1 MAELDINGIIIL
13 ATLFVIFG
21 IFLIFDLFKRNEKY
35 GYLAYIVAIIPV
47 NCYWALGYDPL
58 VAFLIL
64 IILWDITLLR
74 DTIGVYLKKEKE
86 INAILLFLTLAVLI
100 QIIVSAILPEVM
112 DELQVEGTE
121 RYLYFWFPDV
131 HAEGIFANSVVIG
144 FKVSATLLVF
154 LVIIPLLLD
163 IKDEDVPLPIFI
175 LIIGIFIVPFL
186 YIAYLW
192 LPEYMGV
199 LTFLFS
205 VILFVVLLLI
215 TKSGLEKK

>member
-1 MAELDINGIIIL
+1 MAELDINGIIVL
-13 ATLFVIFG
+13 TTLFVIFG

-47 NCYWALGYDPL
+47 NSYWALGYDPL

-64 IILWDITLLR
+64 VILWDITLLR
-74 DTIGVYLKKEKE
+74 DTIGVYLKKDKE
-86 INAILLFLTLAVLI
+86 INEILLFLTLAVLI

-131 HAEGIFANSVVIG
+131 HAENIFANSVVIG
-144 FKVSATLLVF
+144 FKVAATLLVF

-163 IKDEDVPLPIFI
+163 IKDEKVPLPIFI
-175 LIIGIFIVPFL
+175 LIIGIFIVPFI